1 MTKYVFIGGSGHSG
15 TSLLLNILGAHSRI
29 YPIPKETY
37 VFRRDLTD
45 EQIRGELDDLARER
59 DKQDVDYICEKSPSH
74 IRKCHE
80 IFRLFPDSKF
90 VAIKREPR
98 DVVASFKRRGA
109 PIGAGIK
116 NWNTAYRCLLKWQKI
131 GYPILS
137 IRFEKLIEDPA
148 STLSAVCAHLGL
160 QYEVG
165 MLDYWQ
171 RRRERLGVT
180 DVPRPESPAGKNH
193 RPYRNWQMCQP
204 LLQDRVG
211 NFASLTDTEL
221 ARVRKELLRTATNMG
236 YQLPPVT
243 EESPL

>member
-1 MTKYVFIGGSGHSG
+1 MTKYVFVGGSGHSG

-29 YPIPKETY
+29 YSIPKETY

-45 EQIRGELDDLARER
+45 EQIKSELDGLARER

-80 IFRLFPDSKF
+80 IFRLFPDCKF
-90 VAIKREPR
+90 VAIMREPR
-98 DVVASFKRRGA
+98 DVVASFKRRGV
-109 PIGAGIK
+109 PAGVGIN
-116 NWNTAYRCLLKWQKI
+116 NWNMAYRSLLRWQRA
-131 GYPILS
+131 GHPILS
-137 IRFEKLIEDPA
+137 IRFEKLIEDPV
-148 STLSAVCAHLGL
+148 STLSTVCAHLGL
-160 QYEVG
+160 SYEPG

-180 DVPRPESPAGKNH
+180 DVPKPESPAGRNH

-221 ARVRKELLRTATNMG
+221 ARVWRELHRTSARIG
-236 YQLPPVT
+236 YPLPPVA